1 MLRCLKCRKRMFIDR
16 TYSSPMHLESYCLTC
31 GYRKFFNPPQD
42 SEEGRWLIKKEQQ
55 RAKATMSQL

>member
-1 MLRCLKCRKRMFIDR
+1 MFIDR